1 MKLIGHNLGYEYE
14 NHAEFFFPQ
23 TQGYVEESMEESI
36 QERVAQLETWDL
48 LLVNFPSVFFCLF
61 AGPWSDYNGRKPLLV
76 LPFVGN
82 ILSFLAY
89 ILNYYFFY
97 ELGTSEKS
105 ILVISSS

>member
-1 MKLIGHNLGYEYE
+1 MTLLFPIVYRLNFTSM
-14 NHAEFFFPQ
+14 HAL
-23 TQGYVEESMEESI
+23 TQGYVDESMEESI

-89 ILNYYFFY
+89 IVNYYFFY
-97 ELGTSEKS
+97 ELNTSEQIIKFITILKS
-105 ILVISSS
+105 

>member
-1 MKLIGHNLGYEYE
+1 MNMIIMLSFIPH
-14 NHAEFFFPQ
+14 

-97 ELGTSEKS
+97 ELGTSEEI
-105 ILVISSS
+105 ILDTSSC